1 MDVLIWLEPNI
12 RMESKIERELSRK
25 NLMKILIFLE
35 GGARQN
41 IPIIPK
47 RKMPFCGNDFPAL
60 YHQDLLVQQNSTSFN
75 FSPLWMLTFPL
86 FSWVQQSHLHPA
98 WPRPSQFPQPTCSWK
113 RGGEPVFNL
122 DQTRWDN
129 IALLRLFVYPFH
141 GSSVPLRRVLVAHVL
156 FKRGGVGA
164 THWGL
169 ILWKFCKYIDLP
181 KRKNITLLTV
191 TQPR

>member
-41 IPIIPK
+41 VPIIPK

-75 FSPLWMLTFPL
+75 FSPFWMLTFPL
-86 FSWVQQSHLHPA
+86 FSWVQQSP
-98 WPRPSQFPQPTCSWK
+98 
-113 RGGEPVFNL
+113 NL

-141 GSSVPLRRVLVAHVL
+141 GSSVTLRRVLVAHVL
-156 FKRGGVGA
+156 FKRGGVG
-164 THWGL
+164 G
-169 ILWKFCKYIDLP
+169 
-181 KRKNITLLTV
+181 NTLRLDTV
-191 TQPR
+191 EFLQVYKSPET

>member
-41 IPIIPK
+41 VPIIPK

-75 FSPLWMLTFPL
+75 FSPLWMLTFRFSLEFNKVISTQPDLDLVSFPNPL
-86 FSWVQQSHLHPA
+86 ALESEAESL
-98 WPRPSQFPQPTCSWK
+98 S
-113 RGGEPVFNL
+113 NL

-129 IALLRLFVYPFH
+129 IALLRLFVYPIH

-156 FKRGGVGA
+156 FKRGGVGQHTEA
-164 THWGL
+164 WYCG
-169 ILWKFCKYIDLP
+169 ISASI
-181 KRKNITLLTV
+181 
-191 TQPR
+191 

>member
-41 IPIIPK
+41 VPIIPK

-98 WPRPSQFPQPTCSWK
+98 WPRPSQFLQPTCSWK
-113 RGGEPVFNL
+113 LGGEPVQPRPDEIILNCSASFVCLPNPWEQCHSEEGL
-122 DQTRWDN
+122 SCTRVVQE
-129 IALLRLFVYPFH
+129 R
-141 GSSVPLRRVLVAHVL
+141 
-156 FKRGGVGA
+156 RGGGQQIEA
-164 THWGL
+164 WYCG
-169 ILWKFCKYIDLP
+169 ICASI
-181 KRKNITLLTV
+181 
-191 TQPR
+191 